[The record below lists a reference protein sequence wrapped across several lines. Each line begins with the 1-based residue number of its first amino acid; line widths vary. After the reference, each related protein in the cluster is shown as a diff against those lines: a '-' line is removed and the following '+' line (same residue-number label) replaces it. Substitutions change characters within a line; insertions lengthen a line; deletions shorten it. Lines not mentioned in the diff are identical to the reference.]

1 MKINANPAQIQLKI
15 VRCSTYSM
23 YGQNDSNQLKAAFI
37 PSTLQCVFK
46 HPNYIVHR
54 PKMTSITK
62 DSKAKVEA
70 KSFAKATFLGSFKN
84 LGSGRWFGMFLA

>member
-1 MKINANPAQIQLKI
+1 
-15 VRCSTYSM
+15 M
-23 YGQNDSNQLKAAFI
+23 YGQNDSNHSNQLKAVLI
-37 PSTLQCVFK
+37 PSTFQCVFN
-46 HPNYIVHR
+46 HPDYIVHR

-84 LGSGRWFGMFLA
+84 LGLIRDVVWDVSGLRIHIYRF